1 MYWCFAQKFVM
12 TSVMHT
18 ISDAYDWYESRK
30 SGLGDEFIDCVDE
43 LLNRVCMIPE
53 SYAIV
58 YRDVR
63 RAVIKRFPYA
73 VYYRIISSRI
83 VVTAIFH
90 SRRDPKSWRLRI

>member
-1 MYWCFAQKFVM
+1 MKYARVFRPEVRNDL
-12 TSVMHT
+12 
-18 ISDAYDWYESRK
+18 SDAYDWYEHQQA
-30 SGLGDEFIDCVDE
+30 GLGDNFIDCVDD
-43 LLNRVCMIPE
+43 LLNRICMMPE

-73 VYYRIISSRI
+73 VYYRVISSRV

-90 SRRDPKSWRLRI
+90 GRRDPKSWRSRT